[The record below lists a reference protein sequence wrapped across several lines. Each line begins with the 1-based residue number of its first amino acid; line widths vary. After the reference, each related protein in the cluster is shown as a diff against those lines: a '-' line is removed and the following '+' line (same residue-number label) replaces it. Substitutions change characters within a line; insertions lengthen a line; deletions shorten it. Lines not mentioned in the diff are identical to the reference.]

1 MSYQI
6 SLFDIIN
13 NRKQFKIDKPIR
25 LIELFAGY
33 GSQHFALDYLGANFE
48 SWKIC
53 EWAIKSIQA
62 YKDAHFSTDNT
73 DYSKELT
80 RDQVEEYL
88 FNKGISSN
96 YNDPMTLEQI
106 KRLGEGKARVIYNNI
121 IATHNLV
128 SVVNCKAADLEIVD
142 RDKYTYMLT
151 YSFPCFTGD
160 SMVLTSNGYKRID
173 EIQIGDYVLT
183 HKNKYQKVLNFY
195 NNGIKS
201 IYQIKGMAIDEIKT
215 TKNHKFLVRTRYRK
229 WDNSKRTYLRLFEKP
244 KWKEVEDIS
253 KNDYLGIAIN
263 QNSIIPIWNG
273 INFEWKDGRKPRH
286 KNELNKYMDNKNFWW
301 IVGRYIGDGWLRK
314 QGGIIICCD
323 KNKTDE
329 IEIKLQNLFN
339 YSISQERTV
348 NKIHIPLKELGYF
361 CEQFGK
367 GAKNKRLTNTIIDL
381 PTDLLESFINGYE
394 SADGCICKGNH
405 KISSISRELIYGIG
419 QCIAKVYKTPYKIYK
434 VNPPKTKIIENRLV
448 NQNSWYQLVYKTEKK
463 KQDKAFYEDG
473 YIWYPI
479 SSIEYIGEENVY
491 DIEIENDHSFT
502 VQNTI
507 VHNCQDLS
515 KAGLGRGMEKGS
527 GTRSG
532 LLWEVERILEECN
545 GNLPH
550 VLIMENVPD
559 VIGEKNK
566 LEFAKWYQ
574 KLESLGYANF
584 YKILNA
590 KDYGIPQNR
599 ERCFMVSVLVDY
611 YYIFPKQRKLE
622 KRLKDFLEPHV
633 DEKYFLSDKM
643 IQGMIN
649 TKFESYKME
658 NKLIDQNGIAN
669 TIIARFEGTPQCIA
683 VKEATKK
690 GYAEAQDGD
699 GVYINRPEQ
708 KRGVVQKGM
717 IQTIKTSPDIGVVVR
732 EEYQGMYQYA
742 KSDKFMQGKDRF
754 TKNKELADTI
764 LTTPKEGVVVK
775 LGNYSPSGHNA
786 ASIVDSEGIAPTVM
800 ENHGTV
806 TATVVNDEIKPKLVG
821 GIGEKKSNGGTQYYQ
836 QDRIYD
842 SESIAMAHPAN
853 LPGGSY
859 KYQVNIPPLRI
870 RKLSPLEC
878 WRLMGVKDQDFDKI
892 AKNQSNSSLYHLAG
906 DSIVVDVLK
915 EIISM
920 MLD

>member
-33 GSQHFALDYLGANFE
+33 GSQHFALDYLEVNFE

-106 KRLGEGKARVIYNNI
+106 KRLGEEKLRTIYNNI
-121 IATHNLV
+121 MATHNLV
-128 SVVNCKAADLEIVD
+128 NICQVHSKDLNIVD
-142 RDKYTYMLT
+142 TDKYDYVLT
-151 YSFPCFTGD
+151 YSFPCGLAGTK
-160 SMVLTSNGYKRID
+160 VITKNGYKNIED
-173 EIQIGDYVLT
+173 VSTDDYVQTHNNRYCRVVKTMSRVSNHYYVLKGLGVPELYLT
-183 HKNKYQKVLNFY
+183 EEHPLYVFRDGKFQWVKVKDLKLTDMFSFN
-195 NNGIKS
+195 
-201 IYQIKGMAIDEIKT
+201 
-215 TKNHKFLVRTRYRK
+215 
-229 WDNSKRTYLRLFEKP
+229 
-244 KWKEVEDIS
+244 
-253 KNDYLGIAIN
+253 IN
-263 QNSIIPIWNG
+263 QN
-273 INFEWKDGRKPRH
+273 EKDA
-286 KNELNKYMDNKNFWW
+286 NLSEEYLWLL
-301 IVGRYIGDGWLRK
+301 GRYVADGW
-314 QGGIIICCD
+314 
-323 KNKTDE
+323 
-329 IEIKLQNLFN
+329 
-339 YSISQERTV
+339 V
-348 NKIHIPLKELGYF
+348 
-361 CEQFGK
+361 
-367 GAKNKRLTNTIIDL
+367 NKRLYNSVEFAISYSKEKEFLKNIPSEFVPKFKKIKKKCWEYRIADKTFQDFCKEFGNGALNKCIPSWIIDL
-381 PTDLLESFINGYE
+381 PKNKLQAFFNGYI
-394 SADGCICKGNH
+394 SGDGHIRERSGVKQIMFSTVSETLFLGMQQIAAKLFGSLFTCSIRKDKRKSTFNDTYNCQINIIPYHRDQFVNDDKIC
-405 KISSISRELIYGIG
+405 
-419 QCIAKVYKTPYKIYK
+419 
-434 VNPPKTKIIENRLV
+434 TKIRKIERFDESVPVYNFEV
-448 NQNSWYQLVYKTEKK
+448 EDDNSYTCQNV
-463 KQDKAFYEDG
+463 
-473 YIWYPI
+473 
-479 SSIEYIGEENVY
+479 
-491 DIEIENDHSFT
+491 
-502 VQNTI
+502 I

-515 KAGLGRGMEKGS
+515 KAGKLAGMGKGS

-599 ERCFMVSVLVDY
+599 ERCFMVSVLGDY
-611 YYIFPKQRKLE
+611 YYVFPEQRKLK

-683 VKEATKK
+683 VKEKTKK
-690 GYAEAQDGD
+690 GYAEAYDGD

-708 KRGVVQKGM
+708 KRGVVQKVM
-717 IQTIKTSPDIGVVVR
+717 IQTLKTSLDVGVVVND
-732 EEYQGMYQYA
+732 
-742 KSDKFMQGKDRF
+742 SI
-754 TKNKELADTI
+754 NVI
-764 LTTPKEGVVVK
+764 
-775 LGNYSPSGHNA
+775 GNYSPSGHH
-786 ASIVDSEGIAPTVM
+786 ASRIVDSEGIAPTVT

-821 GIGEKKSNGGTQYYQ
+821 GIGDKKSNGGTQYYQ

-859 KYQVNIPPLRI
+859 KYQVNILPLRI

-878 WRLMGVKDQDFDKI
+878 WRLMGVKDQDFEKI
-892 AKNQSNSSLYHLAG
+892 AKNQSDSSLYHLAG